1 MDADLFTALQSLR
14 SPEEAPPASS
24 GGSPPDIREVRS
36 AFAGAAPRAAATVE
50 VLPGAAARA
59 AAASGL
65 PYGRAI
71 VVQAVVE
78 PEPKPK
84 RAKRAPATLVKQ
96 AWSRAEDELII
107 DQVAKLGTKWA
118 GIAQQL
124 VNRTDDAVR
133 NRYLR
138 LKRKK
143 GDEGEITSADLEL
156 AEPAKKG
163 DMWTAEEDAT
173 ILAEVRRS
181 GFRWQDI
188 ARILPGRS
196 ANAVRNRFLRFPA
209 ETRRAADAGELLTM
223 GADANTAIPLPAA
236 VAHPIAPIG
245 VGWEPSNP
253 HAAAVASMPAAVAVA
268 AIPAAV
274 LQLTPGV
281 QYTGFPLHGQIV

>member
-1 MDADLFTALQSLR
+1 M
-14 SPEEAPPASS
+14 
-24 GGSPPDIREVRS
+24 
-36 AFAGAAPRAAATVE
+36 
-50 VLPGAAARA
+50 
-59 AAASGL
+59 
-65 PYGRAI
+65 
-71 VVQAVVE
+71 
-78 PEPKPK
+78 
-84 RAKRAPATLVKQ
+84 KQ

-143 GDEGEITSADLEL
+143 GGEGEITSADLEL

-181 GFRWQDI
+181 GSKWQDI
-188 ARILPGRS
+188 ARILPRRS
-196 ANAVRNRFLRFPA
+196 ANAVPTASSASRPGRG
-209 ETRRAADAGELLTM
+209 ADSGELLTM

-245 VGWEPSNP
+245 VGWGRAPRRRRSVDAGRRRRRTIPPPS
-253 HAAAVASMPAAVAVA
+253 SS
-268 AIPAAV
+268 
-274 LQLTPGV
+274 
-281 QYTGFPLHGQIV
+281 